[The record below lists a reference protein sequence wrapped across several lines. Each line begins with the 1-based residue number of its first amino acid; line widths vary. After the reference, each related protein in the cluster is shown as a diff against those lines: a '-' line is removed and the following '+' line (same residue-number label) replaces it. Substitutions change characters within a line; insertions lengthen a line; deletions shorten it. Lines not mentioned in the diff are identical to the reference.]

1 YMGANAWYWRVAFH
15 PRRPGVMEVRRAEG
29 GIRAWAAEPGEYYH
43 SFTGE
48 FGGLWRRSGQPPQMM
63 AGTGFS
69 AQGFDVCSFYRRSK
83 DSTNLRAGFI
93 FDGVKEEI
101 IGDFGLIGGGGAG
114 PGPDPADRRPGP
126 PPTPLVP
133 PPPEAHPP
141 PHM

>member
-1 YMGANAWYWRVAFH
+1 FKKNGGRLMYMGANAWYWRVAFH

-69 AQGFDVCSFYRRSK
+69 AQGFDVCFFYRRSK
-83 DSTNLRAGFI
+83 DSPNLRAGFI
-93 FDGVKEEI
+93 FEGVKEEI
-101 IGDFGLIGGGGAG
+101 IVDLSRLDAGLPQLGA
-114 PGPDPADRRPGP
+114 D
-126 PPTPLVP
+126 
-133 PPPEAHPP
+133 
-141 PHM
+141 